1 MRLENKVAVI
11 TGAAMGIPGNLIG
24 IGGTTAWLFAKEGAK
39 VVVTDINQESGDKVA
54 SAICRTGAAAE
65 FMQHNVGKEE
75 DWIRVIQNTIS
86 NYKQIDI
93 LVNCAGSVSSGTLE
107 DSTTQTWDSEM
118 NVHAKGP
125 FLGMKH
131 AIPKMVNSGGG
142 SVVNISSIDGLV
154 GSGSNPGY
162 TAGKGATRV
171 LSKLAAIRYAKDNVR
186 VNSVHPGYIETPLS
200 KSFLHKNERTL
211 EEHNSRRSARTP
223 MGREGTPEEVAEG
236 ILFLAS
242 DMSSFITG
250 IELVIDGGFMAQ

>member
-1 MRLENKVAVI
+1 M
-11 TGAAMGIPGNLIG
+11 
-24 IGGTTAWLFAKEGAK
+24 
-39 VVVTDINQESGDKVA
+39 
-54 SAICRTGAAAE
+54 
-65 FMQHNVGKEE
+65 
-75 DWIRVIQNTIS
+75 
-86 NYKQIDI
+86 
-93 LVNCAGSVSSGTLE
+93 
-107 DSTTQTWDSEM
+107 
-118 NVHAKGP
+118 
-125 FLGMKH
+125 
-131 AIPKMVNSGGG
+131 
-142 SVVNISSIDGLV
+142 VNISSSDGLV